1 MYAFDY
7 VNAKKINAMKFAII
21 THVIHGKELENY
33 FGYAPYVREMNL
45 WIKNVSEVLLVAPI
59 NSSPKSPIQEFYQHE
74 KITIVHVANFDI
86 SSFKNSLHSLIV
98 IPSIVWKIYQ
108 AMKKADHI
116 HLRCPGNIGLLGCLV
131 QVLFP
136 SKPKTAKYAGNW
148 DSSSK
153 QPMSYRFQKWILS
166 NTFLTKNMQVLVYG
180 EWETSTKN
188 IKPFFTASYFEK
200 DKIDVKPRKLE
211 GKISFLFVGTLS
223 NGKQPLYAIQ
233 LVEKLY
239 KMGYNVQLTL
249 YGEGIERGLL
259 EKYILEKKIENI
271 IFLKGNQNQ
280 ETIKKAYIENHF
292 VVLPS
297 LSEGWPKAVAE
308 GMFWGC
314 LPIASK
320 VSCVPNLLE
329 NGKRGLLLDLK
340 LNQDVQNIESVLN
353 NNNLYQNKAIKAVQ
367 WSRQFTMDLFEA
379 EIKLLLKS

>member
-1 MYAFDY
+1 
-7 VNAKKINAMKFAII
+7 MKFAII
-21 THVIHGKELENY
+21 THVIHGKESGNY
-33 FGYAPYVREMNL
+33 FGYEPYVREMNL
-45 WIKNVSEVLLVAPI
+45 WIKNVSEVIIVAPLD
-59 NSSPKSPIQEFYQHE
+59 SSYKSQIQEFYQHDN
-74 KITIVHVANFDI
+74 ISFIMVPSFDV
-86 SSFKNSLHSLIV
+86 SSIKRTFNSLLV

-108 AMKKADHI
+108 TMKRADHI

-131 QVLFP
+131 QILFP

-148 DSSSK
+148 DPKAK
-153 QPMSYRFQKWILS
+153 QPLSYRFQKWILT

-200 DKIDVKPRKLE
+200 DKIEVKPRKLE

-239 KMGYNVQLTL
+239 KKGFNLQLTL
-249 YGEGIERGLL
+249 YGEGIERGML
-259 EKYILEKKIENI
+259 EKYILENKLENI

-280 ETIKKAYIENHF
+280 ETVKKAYIENHF

-297 LSEGWPKAVAE
+297 LSEGWPKVVAE

-320 VSCVPNLLE
+320 VSCVPNMLE
-329 NGKRGLLLDLK
+329 NGNRGMLLDLN
-340 LNQDVQNIESVLN
+340 LNQDVQNIESILKN
-353 NNNLYQNKAIKAVQ
+353 KDLYQDKVIKAVQ
-367 WSRQFTMDLFEA
+367 WSRQFTMDVFED
-379 EIKLLLKS
+379 EIKLLLQS

>member
-21 THVIHGKELENY
+21 THVIHGKELGNY
-33 FGYAPYVREMNL
+33 FGYEPYVREMNL

-59 NSSPKSPIQEFYQHE
+59 HSSQKSPIQEFYQHQ
-74 KITIVHVANFDI
+74 KIAFVPVANFDI

-98 IPSIVWKIYQ
+98 MPSIVWKIYQ

-148 DSSSK
+148 DLNSK

-200 DKIDVKPRKLE
+200 DKIDIKLRKLD
-211 GKISFLFVGTLS
+211 GKISFIFVGTLS

-233 LVEKLY
+233 LVENLY
-239 KMGYNVQLTL
+239 DKGYNVQLTL
-249 YGEGIERGLL
+249 YGEGIERGML
-259 EKYILEKKIENI
+259 EKYILENKLENI

-280 ETIKKAYIENHF
+280 ETIKKAFIENHF

-320 VSCVPNLLE
+320 VSCVPNMLD
-329 NGKRGLLLDLK
+329 NGIRGLLLDLK
-340 LNQDVQNIESVLN
+340 LNQDVQNIESILK
-353 NNNLYQNKAIKAVQ
+353 NNNLYQDKVINAVQ
-367 WSRQFTMDLFEA
+367 WSRQFTMDVFED
-379 EIKLLLKS
+379 EIKLLLQS

>member
-1 MYAFDY
+1 MKLSVISSSPFILINDVYYAY
-7 VNAKKINAMKFAII
+7 SPYI
-21 THVIHGKELENY
+21 KELEIWAKHSDEFSITCPIWKDDKGLLISKSN
-33 FGYAPYVREMNL
+33 FT
-45 WIKNVSEVLLVAPI
+45 IKTVFEV
-59 NSSPKSPIQEFYQHE
+59 KEFNI
-74 KITIVHVANFDI
+74 K
-86 SSFKNSLHSLIV
+86 SFKNTFKAIKYSFKNLYI
-98 IPSIVWKIYQ
+98 IYKS
-108 AMKKADHI
+108 MCRADHI

-148 DSSSK
+148 DLSSK
-153 QPMSYRFQKWILS
+153 QPMSYRFQKWILN

-200 DKIDVKPRKLE
+200 DKIDVKPRKLD

-233 LVEKLY
+233 LVENLY
-239 KMGYNVQLTL
+239 NKGYDVQLTL
-249 YGEGIERGLL
+249 YGEGIERGIL
-259 EKYILEKKIENI
+259 EKYILENKLENI

-320 VSCVPNLLE
+320 VSCVPNMLE

-340 LNQDVQNIESVLN
+340 LNQDVQNIESILKN
-353 NNNLYQNKAIKAVQ
+353 NDLYQDKVIKAVQ
-367 WSRQFTMDLFEA
+367 WSRQFTMDVFED
-379 EIKLLLKS
+379 EIKLLLQS

>member
-1 MYAFDY
+1 
-7 VNAKKINAMKFAII
+7 MKFAII
-21 THVIHGKELENY
+21 THVIHGKESGNY
-33 FGYAPYVREMNL
+33 FGYEPYVREMNL
-45 WIKNVSEVLLVAPI
+45 WIKNVSEVLLVAPLH
-59 NSSPKSPIQEFYQHE
+59 SLPKSPIQEFYQHE
-74 KITIVHVANFDI
+74 KITFTTVANFDI

-98 IPSIVWKIYQ
+98 IPLIVWKIYQ

-131 QVLFP
+131 QILFP

-148 DSSSK
+148 DLSAK
-153 QPMSYRFQKWILS
+153 QPLSYRFQKWILS

-180 EWETSTKN
+180 NWENSTKN

-223 NGKQPLYAIQ
+223 IGKQSLYAIQ
-233 LVEKLY
+233 LVEKLF
-239 KMGYNVQLTL
+239 KKGYDVQLTL
-249 YGEGIERGLL
+249 YGEGIERGML
-259 EKYILEKKIENI
+259 EKYILENKLENS

-280 ETIKKAYIENHF
+280 ETIKKAYIDNHF

-320 VSCVPNLLE
+320 VSCVPNMLQ

-340 LNQDVQNIESVLN
+340 FNQDAQNIESILN
-353 NNNLYQNKAIKAVQ
+353 HPGLYQDMTNKAIQ
-367 WSRQFTMDLFEA
+367 WSRQFTMDVFET
-379 EIKLLLKS
+379 EIKLLLQS